1 MDKKK
6 LCLVFQL
13 HQPFRLKRYRFFDIG
28 NDHYYFD
35 DFLNEQYMRSAAER
49 SYLPANQ
56 MIYDLI
62 QQTKGKV
69 KVAFAISGTALD
81 QIEMYTPELI
91 DSFRKLTETGCVE
104 LLAEPYAHSLSS
116 LAPSKAE
123 FKGQVGM
130 HVTALKAIFN
140 YEPKVLRNT
149 ELLYD
154 DDIALAVAE
163 MGFHGMLT
171 EGAKHVLGW
180 KSPDFVYQS
189 AVVPELHLLMRHAA
203 LSEDLSRRFCDQSWD
218 EYPLT
223 ADKYA
228 SWLADRGKG
237 EQVTYLD
244 MSYDVLGNLCPASS
258 GIFDFFRALPEYIDR
273 AGLEM
278 ATPSEVFAQLQPED
292 EISVLDT
299 ISWSEEEKTTKS
311 WLGNVLQQ
319 ESFGKL
325 VEWTER
331 TRMSGNR
338 RIKQDWTYLQSSDHF
353 LYMSTDMENK
363 DSGLYSPY
371 TSPYD
376 AFNNY
381 MNVLSDFHLRVEEEY
396 PSSIENEELNA
407 LLKTIENQGEE
418 ITALQEELHKL
429 RAEKP
434 ARRTGTTKK
443 AK

>member
-1 MDKKK
+1 
-6 LCLVFQL
+6 
-13 HQPFRLKRYRFFDIG
+13 
-28 NDHYYFD
+28 
-35 DFLNEQYMRSAAER
+35 MRSAAER

-203 LSEDLSRRFCDQSWD
+203 LSEDLSALLRS
-218 EYPLT
+218 E
-223 ADKYA
+223 
-228 SWLADRGKG
+228 
-237 EQVTYLD
+237 
-244 MSYDVLGNLCPASS
+244 LGRVSA
-258 GIFDFFRALPEYIDR
+258 
-273 AGLEM
+273 
-278 ATPSEVFAQLQPED
+278 
-292 EISVLDT
+292 
-299 ISWSEEEKTTKS
+299 
-311 WLGNVLQQ
+311 
-319 ESFGKL
+319 
-325 VEWTER
+325 
-331 TRMSGNR
+331 
-338 RIKQDWTYLQSSDHF
+338 
-353 LYMSTDMENK
+353 
-363 DSGLYSPY
+363 DSGQ
-371 TSPYD
+371 
-376 AFNNY
+376 
-381 MNVLSDFHLRVEEEY
+381 VR
-396 PSSIENEELNA
+396 
-407 LLKTIENQGEE
+407 LL
-418 ITALQEELHKL
+418 
-429 RAEKP
+429 
-434 ARRTGTTKK
+434 AR
-443 AK
+443 

>member
-6 LCLVFQL
+6 LCLVFQI

-35 DFLNEQYMRSAAER
+35 DFLNEQYMRTAAER
-49 SYLPANQ
+49 SYLPANK
-56 MIYDLI
+56 MLLDLI
-62 QQTKGKV
+62 KETKGQV
-69 KVAFAISGTALD
+69 KVSFAISGTAID

-91 DSFRKLTETGCVE
+91 DSFRKLIDTGCVE

-123 FKGQVGM
+123 FKSQVRM
-130 HVTALKAIFN
+130 HVAALKAIFN

-154 DDIALAVAE
+154 NDIARATYD
-163 MGFHGMLT
+163 MGFRGILT
-171 EGAKHVLGW
+171 EGAKHILGW

-189 AVVPELHLLMRHAA
+189 AVEPDLHILMRHPA
-203 LSEDLSRRFCDQSWD
+203 LSEDLSRRFCDYSWG

-228 SWLADRGKG
+228 SWLADTSGG

-258 GIFDFFRALPEYIDR
+258 GIFDFFRALPTYVEKE
-273 AGLEM
+273 GLEF
-278 ATPSEVFAQLQPED
+278 ATPSEVLSKLQPKD

-319 ESFGKL
+319 EAFSKL

-338 RIKQDWTYLQSSDHF
+338 RIKQDWIYLQSSDHY
-353 LYMSTDMENK
+353 LYMSTTAENK
-363 DSGLYSPY
+363 DSQLYSPY
-371 TSPYD
+371 GSPYE
-376 AFNNY
+376 AFSNY

-418 ITALQEELHKL
+418 ISALEEELSALKS
-429 RAEKP
+429 
-434 ARRTGTTKK
+434 TGKKTKGLK
-443 AK
+443 SDK